1 VRNPE
6 TTVCF
11 FKDIRKTLDAIP
23 DRDAGILMKALFAE
37 ADGDVPELKDSQLAN
52 ALFPMLADQMHRLD
66 EFRKG
71 KAEAGRIGGI
81 KSGQVRSKREANVKQ
96 NEANTKQNE
105 PPYPSPYPS
114 PVYIGRSKKVQ
125 NAFGFSTE
133 RTDDVNYDEL
143 AKQNYWREG

>member
-1 VRNPE
+1 MRNPE

-23 DRDAGILMKALFAE
+23 DRDAGILMKALFAD
-37 ADGDVPELKDSQLAN
+37 ADGDVPDLKDSQLAN
-52 ALFPMLADQMHRLD
+52 ALFPMLADQMRRLD

-96 NEANTKQNE
+96 NEANVKQNE

-125 NAFGFSTE
+125 SAYGFSTE
-133 RTDDVNYDEL
+133 RPNVDYDEL
-143 AKQNYWREG
+143 AKQNHWREG